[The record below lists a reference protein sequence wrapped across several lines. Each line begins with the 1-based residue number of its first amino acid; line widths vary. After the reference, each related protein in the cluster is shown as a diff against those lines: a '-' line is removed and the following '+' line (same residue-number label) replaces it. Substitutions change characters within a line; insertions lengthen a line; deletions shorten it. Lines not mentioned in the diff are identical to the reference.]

1 MAIILGGCVLL
12 LVVTGGALLLGF
24 ILSHEELRKYFLI
37 GGAILGAVAAT
48 LICGLV
54 FVLSLE

>member
-12 LVVTGGALLLGF
+12 LVVTGGALLLGY

-37 GGAILGAVAAT
+37 GGPVFGAVAAT

-54 FVLSLE
+54 FVMSLE

>member
-37 GGAILGAVAAT
+37 GGAILGAVA
-48 LICGLV
+48 LLLVCGLA
-54 FVLSLE
+54 FVLSME

>member
-24 ILSHEELRKYFLI
+24 ILSHEELRKYFL
-37 GGAILGAVAAT
+37 
-48 LICGLV
+48 
-54 FVLSLE
+54 